1 MRDPQERSAPLAVR
15 GGGPAPVRVP
25 QILFGGHG
33 TKPLVGRQSL
43 ALTHQ
48 SRT

>member
-1 MRDPQERSAPLAVR
+1 MRDPQERSALAVR

-25 QILFGGHG
+25 QIPSGGHG

-43 ALTHQ
+43 ALTRQ

>member
-15 GGGPAPVRVP
+15 GPAPVRVQ
-25 QILFGGHG
+25 QIPSGGHG

-43 ALTHQ
+43 ALRRHR
-48 SRT
+48 RT